1 MDRQNIF
8 KDKSIN
14 INIENKMADKN
25 IMQFKDFK
33 GQTGF
38 DAFIDPINKTKKDE
52 IEYMINNSKCNKNYY
67 FEWTTYKSKVK
78 PFYDVDMFYT
88 DEEEYKKN
96 IDIIQE
102 ETKELLKKLY
112 PETDIAISSSHGVKT
127 KIKNKTIYKEV
138 DGKKVKD
145 CVKKIKIDG
154 FAISYHFVMCDYE
167 TTVADLRTFNE
178 KNKLYDIY
186 FKNTKEK
193 MFDKGVYRDG
203 GNMRFLYSYK
213 PNDERQKIPVNY
225 KDSFNITKH
234 VIQSCDATNYWKR
247 PLPKAS
253 PPVTP
258 TTSDEEVKE
267 EEIEFVIEQPKRD
280 YDIKELKEI
289 IDLCKHQD
297 EAYEYFNWLQIG
309 MALHNITEGDD
320 IGLGLFKDFT
330 SEYEGFKN
338 KTTKRDVNYKWKS
351 FGKEKDGNKL
361 GLTHLRKLKNKY
373 QPKNQKSLEQ
383 VFISGLV
390 NVEYGKNIKTAKRV
404 MLKEMNNRVIFVKET
419 GDYIILDKKIIRKEN
434 EELISMPCWYLKTA
448 TKTKDHFT
456 KEKFSFTYKDGDPD
470 DDDDGDDKE
479 EKKTIHV
486 DPFKEWCEWIDRK
499 EVRAIGFDPR
509 DKANS
514 DLFNLWNGFNVSK
527 EDADTYDEKD
537 AEPILNVI
545 KDIWCKNDENAYNY
559 VLDYLSHIIQKPHIK
574 TGVLLALKSK
584 QGGMKGIILNKLA
597 QIIGDSHYAQNSNAN
612 FLFGDFNGQLEGKIL
627 INLDEA
633 FWGGDKKLEGVI
645 KNKIT
650 ETRQT
655 INKKN
660 KENYMVD
667 CYANYIITT
676 NNDWFAGTTEDDRR
690 HYCLELD
697 NRMAGRMTPEKMA
710 YIQPVLDAPCEA
722 FAKVLYNRD
731 ISEFKPRQFKKTK
744 LLQQQVEL
752 NWNSPKVFWNK
763 VMKEGGFEY
772 DNHFIEWNKVLK
784 ISSYDCNK
792 TYGLEIKNKNKEKRV
807 VYSKDWIFKCYD
819 RQTYNGRKF
828 DNSSFW
834 REIEKNDGCL
844 GDLYEEKRIQVKKE
858 RKMFVFLPSIED
870 ARKKWNEIQEY
881 DYEYGEDEEEE
892 WEIDDGY
899 GSSDSSDEE

>member
-1 MDRQNIF
+1 MNRQKGY
-8 KDKSIN
+8 KDKMIN
-14 INIENKMADKN
+14 IIKENKMADNN
-25 IMQFKDFK
+25 IKMQFKDFK

-38 DAFIDPINKTKKDE
+38 DAFLDPFTKTTKKE
-52 IEYMINNSKCNKNYY
+52 IEYMLSNSQSNKNYY
-67 FEWTTYKSKVK
+67 FEWTDYKTKVK
-78 PFYDVDMFYT
+78 PYYDVDMFYT

-96 IDIIQE
+96 IDIIQDE
-102 ETKELLKKLY
+102 VREVLKKLY
-112 PETDIAISSSHGVKT
+112 PETDIAISSSHGAKT
-127 KIKNKTIYKEV
+127 KIKTVNKIK
-138 DGKKVKD
+138 
-145 CVKKIKIDG
+145 KKIKG
-154 FAISYHFVMCDYE
+154 FAISYHFVCADYE
-167 TTVADLRTFNE
+167 TTVQDLRTFNE

-186 FKNTKEK
+186 FNNTKEK

-203 GNMRFLYSYK
+203 GNMRLLYSYK

-225 KDSFNITKH
+225 NQNYNITKH
-234 VIQSCDATNYWKR
+234 VIQSTDATNHWKR
-247 PLPKAS
+247 PLPNVS
-253 PPVTP
+253 PPVSP
-258 TTSDEEVKE
+258 TTSDDEVKE
-267 EEIEFVIEQPKRD
+267 EEIEFVIEQPKRV
-280 YDIKELKEI
+280 YDANELKEI

-373 QPKNQKSLEQ
+373 KPKNKKSLEQ
-383 VFISGLV
+383 VFIGGL
-390 NVEYGKNIKTAKRV
+390 EDIKHGKSIYKAKRE
-404 MLKEMNNRVIFVKET
+404 MLNEMNNRVIFVKET

-434 EELISMPCWYLKTA
+434 EELISMPCWYLKNA

-456 KEKFSFTYKDGDPD
+456 KEKFSFTYILNDGK
-470 DDDDGDDKE
+470 DDGDEYEDEGE
-479 EKKTIHV
+479 EEQRKTINV

-509 DKANS
+509 DNSNS
-514 DLFNLWNGFNVSK
+514 DLFNLWNGFNIGKDV
-527 EDADTYDEKD
+527 ADTYDEKD

-545 KDIWCKNDENAYNY
+545 KDIWCKGDENAYEY
-559 VLDYLSHIIQKPHIK
+559 VLNYFSHIIQKPHIK

-744 LLQQQVEL
+744 LLQEQVEM

-763 VMKEGGFEY
+763 VMKDGGFEY
-772 DNHFIEWNKVLK
+772 DGHFIEWNKVLK
-784 ISSYDCNK
+784 VNGDYGIK
-792 TYGLEIKNKNKEKRV
+792 TYGLEIKNKKKEKRV
-807 VYSKDWIFKCYD
+807 VYSKEWLFKCYD
-819 RQTYNGRKF
+819 RQNYNGRKF

-834 REIEKNDGCL
+834 REIEKNCIK
-844 GDLYEEKRIQVKKE
+844 DLYEEKRIQVRKE
-858 RKMFVFLPSIED
+858 RKMHVFLPSLEE
-870 ARKKWNEIQEY
+870 ARKKWDELQEY
-881 DYEYGEDEEEE
+881 EYNYGEEDEDE
-892 WEIDDGY
+892 WEIDEGY
-899 GSSDSSDEE
+899 SSDDSDEE

>member
-1 MDRQNIF
+1 MNRQNIF
-8 KDKSIN
+8 KDKMTN
-14 INIENKMADKN
+14 INIENKMADNN
-25 IMQFKDFK
+25 IKMQFKDFK

-38 DAFIDPINKTKKDE
+38 DAFLDPFTKTTKKE
-52 IEYMINNSKCNKNYY
+52 IEYMLGNSQSNKNYY
-67 FEWTTYKSKVK
+67 FEWTDYKTKVK
-78 PFYDVDMFYT
+78 PYYDVDMFYT

-96 IDIIQE
+96 IDIIQDE
-102 ETKELLKKLY
+102 VREVLKKLY
-112 PETDIAISSSHGVKT
+112 PETDIAISSSHGAKT
-127 KIKNKTIYKEV
+127 KIKTVNKIK
-138 DGKKVKD
+138 
-145 CVKKIKIDG
+145 KKIKG
-154 FAISYHFVMCDYE
+154 FAISYHFVCADYE
-167 TTVADLRTFNE
+167 TTVQDLRTFNE

-186 FKNTKEK
+186 FKNTKDK

-203 GNMRFLYSYK
+203 GNMRLLYSYK
-213 PNDERQKIPVNY
+213 PNPNDNRQKIPVNY
-225 KDSFNITKH
+225 NQNYNITKH
-234 VIQSCDATNYWKR
+234 VIQSTDATNHWKR
-247 PLPKAS
+247 PLPNVS
-253 PPVTP
+253 PPVSP
-258 TTSDEEVKE
+258 TTSDDEVKE
-267 EEIEFVIEQPKRD
+267 DEIEFVVEQPKRV
-280 YDIKELKEI
+280 YDAGEI
-289 IDLCKHQD
+289 QD
-297 EAYEYFNWLQIG
+297 ILNSLPCECYEYDTWIEIG
-309 MALHNITEGDD
+309 MAICNVCEADN
-320 IGLGLFKDFT
+320 IGLGMYVEWSKKDEENFDL
-330 SEYEGFKN
+330 SVIKGN
-338 KTTKRDVNYKWKS
+338 WKRWKKS
-351 FGKEKDGNKL
+351 KL
-361 GLTHLRKLKNKY
+361 RAGLTTLRKLKAKY
-373 QPKNQKSLEQ
+373 QPKNQQSLEQ
-383 VFISGLV
+383 VFISGLI

-404 MLKEMNNRVIFVKET
+404 MYKEMNNRVIFVKET

-434 EELISMPCWYLKTA
+434 EELITMPCWYLKTA

-456 KEKFSFTYKDGDPD
+456 KEKFSFTYIDGEPD
-470 DDDDGDDKE
+470 DDDDGDDKKG
-479 EKKTIHV
+479 EKRTIHV
-486 DPFKEWCEWIDRK
+486 DPFKEWCEWINRK

-509 DKANS
+509 DNSNS
-514 DLFNLWNGFNVSK
+514 DLFNLWNGFNIGKDV
-527 EDADTYDEKD
+527 ADTYDEKD

-545 KDIWCKNDENAYNY
+545 KDIWCKGDENAYEY
-559 VLDYLSHIIQKPHIK
+559 VLNYFSHIIQKPHIK

-722 FAKVLYNRD
+722 FAKILYNRD

-744 LLQQQVEL
+744 LLQEQVEM

-763 VMKEGGFEY
+763 VMRDGGFEY
-772 DNHFIEWNKVLK
+772 DGHFIEWNKVLK
-784 ISSYDCNK
+784 VNGDYGIK
-792 TYGLEIKNKNKEKRV
+792 TYGLEIKNKKKEKKV
-807 VYSKDWIFKCYD
+807 VYSKDWLFKCYD

-834 REIEKNDGCL
+834 REIEKNCIKG
-844 GDLYEEKRIQVKKE
+844 LYEEKRIQVRKE
-858 RKMFVFLPSIED
+858 RKMHVFLPSLEE
-870 ARKKWNEIQEY
+870 ARNKWNEMQEY
-881 DYEYGEDEEEE
+881 EYNYGEEDDDE

-899 GSSDSSDEE
+899 DSCLDSDEE

>member
-1 MDRQNIF
+1 MDRQNTF

-14 INIENKMADKN
+14 IIKENKMADNN

-38 DAFIDPINKTKKDE
+38 DAFIDPINKTTRQE

-102 ETKELLKKLY
+102 ETKEVLKKLY
-112 PETDIAISSSHGVKT
+112 PETDIAISSSHGAKT
-127 KIKNKTIYKEV
+127 KIKTVNKIK
-138 DGKKVKD
+138 
-145 CVKKIKIDG
+145 KKING

-178 KNKLYDIY
+178 KNKLYDIN
-186 FKNTKEK
+186 FKNTNEK

-225 KDSFNITKH
+225 NDTFNITKH

-253 PPVTP
+253 PPVSP

-267 EEIEFVIEQPKRD
+267 EEIEFVIEQPKRV
-280 YDIKELKEI
+280 YDAGEI
-289 IDLCKHQD
+289 QD
-297 EAYEYFNWLQIG
+297 ILNMLPNECYEYETWIKIG
-309 MALHNITEGDD
+309 MAICNVCEGDN
-320 IGLGLFKDFT
+320 IGLGMFVEWSKKDEENFDL
-330 SEYEGFKN
+330 SVIKSNWKRWKKGNIKVGI
-338 KTTKRDVNYKWKS
+338 TT
-351 FGKEKDGNKL
+351 
-361 GLTHLRKLKNKY
+361 LRKLKNKY
-373 QPKNQKSLEQ
+373 QPKNEKSLEQ
-383 VFISGLV
+383 VFISGLID
-390 NVEYGKNIKTAKRV
+390 VEYGKNIKTAKRV

-470 DDDDGDDKE
+470 DDDDGDDKA

-527 EDADTYDEKD
+527 EDADSYDEKD

-545 KDIWCKNDENAYNY
+545 KDIWCKGDMDAYNY
-559 VLDYLSHIIQKPHIK
+559 VLDYFSHIIQKPHIK
-574 TGVLLALKSK
+574 TSVLLALKSK
-584 QGGMKGIILNKLA
+584 QGGMKGIILNKLGN
-597 QIIGDSHYAQNSNAN
+597 IIGDTHYAQNSNAN

-633 FWGGDKKLEGVI
+633 FWGGDKKLEGVV

-660 KENYMVD
+660 KENYNID

-697 NRMAGRMTPEKMA
+697 NRMSGRMTPEKMA

-731 ISEFKPRQFKKTK
+731 ISEFKPREFKKTK

-784 ISSYDCNK
+784 VNGEYGMK

-819 RQTYNGRKF
+819 RQSYNGRKF

-834 REIEKNDGCL
+834 REIEKNEGCL
-844 GDLYEEKRIQVKKE
+844 GDLYEEKRIQVRKE
-858 RKMFVFLPSIED
+858 RKMFVFLPSLED

-881 DYEYGEDEEEE
+881 DYEYGADEEDE
-892 WEIDDGY
+892 WEVDDGY
-899 GSSDSSDEE
+899 GSSDEE